1 MKKYNLVIKQEAK
14 TEITEA
20 YEWYESKQHKLGK
33 RLISVLDNYFSTI
46 KKSPKQFPKVL
57 NNMRQATIKK
67 FPYIIIFEIENNEI
81 IVFAVF
87 HSSQNPEKW
96 ESKITL

>member
-1 MKKYNLVIKQEAK
+1 MKTHNLIIKEEAK
-14 TEITEA
+14 TEIINA
-20 YEWYESKQHKLGK
+20 YNWYESKQNKLGE
-33 RLISVLDNYFSTI
+33 RLISVLDDYFSII

-57 NNMRQATIKK
+57 NDMRQATIKN
-67 FPYIIIFEIENNEI
+67 FPYIIIFKIENNDV

-96 ESKITL
+96 KSKI